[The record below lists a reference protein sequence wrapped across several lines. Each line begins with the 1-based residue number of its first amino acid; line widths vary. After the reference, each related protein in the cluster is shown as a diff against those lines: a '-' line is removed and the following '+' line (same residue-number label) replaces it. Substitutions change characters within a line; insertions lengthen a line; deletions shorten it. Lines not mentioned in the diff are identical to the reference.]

1 MSPPSV
7 SRGSFLEALP
17 KMDRPR
23 ALLATDMD
31 GTVIPLEPSPQRE
44 TELAE
49 FKEAVE
55 SSSGL
60 LLAYVTGRGIG
71 LAEKGIAQ
79 FRLPRPHF
87 QVCDVGTSVY
97 VTDGGRFILDD
108 EYAGRMREAMGG
120 VDFEEILQ
128 QLAPVRHLLL
138 QPWERQTEF
147 KLSYHL
153 PDGEDHSAIVAEV
166 RGRLEEMVAG
176 IEAVYSVG
184 APSGRGLLDLL
195 PPGAAKDH
203 ALHYL
208 REITGVDPDA
218 VVYAGDSGNDLA
230 PLLAG
235 YKGIVVANAG
245 EDLRAEL
252 ERLAKG
258 GNLPSEVH
266 FSPHQ
271 FARGV
276 LEGCRHFGI
285 L

>member
-1 MSPPSV
+1 
-7 SRGSFLEALP
+7 
-17 KMDRPR
+17 
-23 ALLATDMD
+23 MD

-44 TELAE
+44 EEVTE
-49 FKEAVE
+49 FRQAVE
-55 SSSGL
+55 NAPGL

-97 VTDGGRFILDD
+97 RADGGRFILDA

-120 VDFEEILQ
+120 LDFNEVLEH
-128 QLAPVRHLLL
+128 LAPVRHLLL
-138 QPWERQTEF
+138 QPWERQTDF

-153 PDGEDHSAIVAEV
+153 PDGEDHSAIVADV
-166 RGRLEEMVAG
+166 RGRLEELGAR

-208 REITGVDPDA
+208 QEVTGVDPDA

-235 YKGIVVANAG
+235 YRGIVVANAG

-252 ERLAKG
+252 ERRAEEG
-258 GNLPSEVH
+258 TLPSEIH
-266 FSPHQ
+266 FSSYP